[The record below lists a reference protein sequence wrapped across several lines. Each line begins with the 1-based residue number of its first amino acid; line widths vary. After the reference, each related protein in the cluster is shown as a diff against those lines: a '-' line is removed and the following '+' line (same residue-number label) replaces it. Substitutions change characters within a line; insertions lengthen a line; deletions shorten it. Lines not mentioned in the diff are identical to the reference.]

1 MATDAKETK
10 KQENGSRI
18 VFESVIE
25 RGKFPTVDYIEKN
38 AYENMPASWLKTFEL
53 QANAIKK
60 YVGGKKRYNYSRDKG
75 IMPFLER
82 IAKDKMG
89 VSVKDRW
96 NPMDIV
102 MVIAAKEKSI
112 TKKIEDIGNEKGLDS
127 KQKLSKL
134 NLYMKDLLKSR
145 DMIPISLK
153 ALSKGATF
161 AKLEEANLVKKSK
174 GVTFKL
180 KPRSVKCNLD
190 MTKPPL
196 LDTGEFSLDF
206 YADDQENHLQIRNF
220 QYSKPQGGPQTDI
233 TPRGGGAK
241 LGKSSSIAIEKFL
254 QGVGLSRPMSVVNDP
269 MINVAGK
276 FTKNQIDFWVKH
288 FNKIKRYKLDGEKI
302 KWDMP
307 LELRNKITSLE
318 EIIRYAIKHHKKDR
332 SALGRLTS
340 KLHCLRWVEVYYKI
354 SQKGKFNE
362 WLSALYYGAKKEF
375 GDMNGPFIKI
385 Y

>member
-1 MATDAKETK
+1 MASDAKETK

-161 AKLEEANLVKKSK
+161 AKLEEANLVK
-174 GVTFKL
+174 
-180 KPRSVKCNLD
+180 
-190 MTKPPL
+190 
-196 LDTGEFSLDF
+196 
-206 YADDQENHLQIRNF
+206 
-220 QYSKPQGGPQTDI
+220 
-233 TPRGGGAK
+233 
-241 LGKSSSIAIEKFL
+241 
-254 QGVGLSRPMSVVNDP
+254 
-269 MINVAGK
+269 
-276 FTKNQIDFWVKH
+276 
-288 FNKIKRYKLDGEKI
+288 
-302 KWDMP
+302 
-307 LELRNKITSLE
+307 
-318 EIIRYAIKHHKKDR
+318 
-332 SALGRLTS
+332 
-340 KLHCLRWVEVYYKI
+340 
-354 SQKGKFNE
+354 
-362 WLSALYYGAKKEF
+362 
-375 GDMNGPFIKI
+375 
-385 Y
+385 